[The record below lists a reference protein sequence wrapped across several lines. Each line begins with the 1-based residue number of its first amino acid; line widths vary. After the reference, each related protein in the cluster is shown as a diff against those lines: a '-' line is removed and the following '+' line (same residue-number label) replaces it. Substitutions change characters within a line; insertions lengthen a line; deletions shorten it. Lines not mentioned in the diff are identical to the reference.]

1 MKKVSVIV
9 PIYKGNH
16 YIPNII
22 HMLEDNWESANK
34 FEPIEIE
41 LILVNDFPSEELAVN
56 GQMVNNISLVEIV
69 NKQNRGIHFSR
80 VQGFQQSNGE
90 YVIFL
95 DQDDEISPVYLREQL
110 KTLED
115 YDMIICNGKNR
126 NNLIYRNTTDLH
138 KAIDENEYRKGVNRI
153 ISPGQVLLRRQA
165 VPAEWLNNIITQN
178 GADDYFLWMLM
189 FCKKHKI
196 GIQDKVLYWH
206 VISGENTSED
216 FIGMER
222 SVFEVAE
229 KMKSLGFLT
238 PEEEI
243 AIRESAI
250 SEKMRE
256 LPDKINYEEQKY
268 KRMVEALDIW
278 MALRERKL
286 SVDRLLTKKNINK
299 IAIYGAGIF
308 GKHLYYELQES
319 DIQVECFI
327 DQNPKAKINGM
338 KIVVPGAH
346 IGQVDAIIVTPI
358 MEYAQ
363 IRGNLKE
370 FYSCQ
375 ILSFKSVLLNVDN
388 DLQIE

>member
-9 PIYKGNH
+9 PIYKGNR

-22 HMLEDNWESANK
+22 RMLEDNWESANK
-34 FEPIEIE
+34 SEPIEIE
-41 LILVNDFPSEELAVN
+41 LILVNDFPSEKLAVKE
-56 GQMVNNISLVEIV
+56 QMVKNISVVEIE
-69 NKQNRGIHFSR
+69 NKQNCGIHFSR
-80 VQGFQQSNGE
+80 VQGFQQSKGE
-90 YVIFL
+90 YILFL

-110 KTLED
+110 KTLKD

-126 NNLIYRNTTDLH
+126 NNLIYRNTIDLH
-138 KAIDENEYRKGVNRI
+138 KAIDENEYRKGINRI

-196 GIQDKVLYWH
+196 GIQDKILYWH
-206 VISGENTSED
+206 VISDENTSED
-216 FIGMER
+216 LIGMER
-222 SVFEVAE
+222 SVFEVAG

-243 AIRESAI
+243 VIRESAT
-250 SEKMRE
+250 SVNMQE

-278 MALRERKL
+278 MVLRERKL
-286 SVDRLLTKKNINK
+286 YVDRLLTKKNINK

-338 KIVVPGAH
+338 KIVVPGEQ

-358 MEYAQ
+358 MEYTQ
-363 IRGNLKE
+363 IRENLKK
-370 FYSCQ
+370 FYFCQ
-375 ILSFKSVLLNVDN
+375 ILSFKSVLLNVDS
-388 DLQIE
+388 DLQTE